1 MCSVCASLNKLITH
15 QISCI
20 AIYGNMTDAEK
31 KTAEK
36 LVKAN
41 AVNLNAEL
49 GKVHFVNV
57 MEALEEVLV

>member
-1 MCSVCASLNKLITH
+1 
-15 QISCI
+15 
-20 AIYGNMTDAEK
+20 MTDAEK